1 MRMRHHLLVK
11 GWPQSWQQLCDRTVT
26 VRRVR
31 SIAGDVPTLF
41 NNCVTARGGVQ
52 GAERHRTVIPGDTPM
67 SFPRTKAPPFKS
79 FFLKMSD
86 FAFLN
91 LCTLTLLFLAN
102 SVEGVLRIGERE
114 SL

>member
-11 GWPQSWQQLCDRTVT
+11 AWPKSWQQLCDRMVT

-31 SIAGDVPTLF
+31 SVTGDTPMLF

-52 GAERHRTVIPGDTPM
+52 GAECHPV
-67 SFPRTKAPPFKS
+67 SFPRIKAPPFKS
-79 FFLKMSD
+79 FLLKMSD

-91 LCTLTLLFLAN
+91 LRTLILCFLVN